1 MNTKDVNILFWDD
14 ESNYK
19 LERTQS
25 NLGIFDGISSVYKN
39 IYRFWDVANIA
50 TTLKDI
56 ADDEPVFILCHIH
69 INGLKGYE
77 KFKLVLNKYPNVK
90 NNFYYVSSNREAHKQ
105 FFDEKGVNERIF
117 TYSSATEEIKNA
129 QKILTKKELLNIDS
143 AVDLVNHSINQHF
156 DYAIITALYENEF
169 EAIEKLFDVEKEI
182 NTDTYPYKVLKLKN
196 SDKKVVACF
205 ATKTG
210 MVEASIIATE
220 MIHRFT
226 PKYILMPGVCGGS
239 EKTKFGSVIVAEKVF
254 LFQKGKLSDLK
265 EETEEGVQLTKLYY
279 NESVFDKTK
288 VKDSQGNNIDV
299 MIEKFEGELENIDI
313 DTNLVSK
320 LKPHLKEIEQKINE
334 PYAEKEKIEVQLEP
348 MACSIMVINK
358 EDYFNKNILTK
369 DRDTK
374 AVEMESYGVA
384 RAAKIANGGKTKW
397 LIFKSVMDKTQ
408 LKNDDYKAK
417 AAYTSAQ
424 FMKQLFELNII

>member
-1 MNTKDVNILFWDD
+1 MNTKEVNILFWDD
-14 ESNYK
+14 ETNFN

-25 NLGIFDGISSVYKN
+25 NLGIFDKKSSVYKSIN
-39 IYRFWDVANIA
+39 RFWESADVNTALKNIA
-50 TTLKDI
+50 DGESI
-56 ADDEPVFILCHIH
+56 FVLCHIH

-77 KFKLVLNKYPNVK
+77 KFKLVLKQYPNIR
-90 NNFYYVSSNREAHKQ
+90 NNFFYVSSNREAHKQ
-105 FFDEKGVNERIF
+105 FYEETGENERIF
-117 TYSSATEEIKNA
+117 TYSSATEEIEKK
-129 QKILTKKELLNIDS
+129 QKILTKQELLNNDSQIDLDNTS
-143 AVDLVNHSINQHF
+143 TNQHF

-169 EAIEKLFDVEKEI
+169 EAVEKLFDLEKEI
-182 NTDTYPYKVLKLKN
+182 NTDTYPYRVLKLKE
-196 SDKKVVACF
+196 SDKRVVACF
-205 ATKTG
+205 STKTG

-220 MIHRFT
+220 MIHKFT

-239 EKTKFGSVIVAEKVF
+239 EKTKFGSVIIAEKVF

-265 EETEEGVQLTKLYY
+265 EEIESGKQLYY
-279 NESVFDKTK
+279 EGKDFDKTK
-288 VKDSQGNNIDV
+288 VQDSQGNNIDV
-299 MIEKFEGELENIDI
+299 IIEKFEGELENIDI

-320 LKPHLKEIEQKINE
+320 LKPKLKEIETKINE
-334 PYAEKEKIEVQLEP
+334 PYAENEKIEVQLKP

-358 EDYFNKNILTK
+358 EDYFNKNILPK

-424 FMKQLFELNII
+424 FLKHLLEMDII